1 MTMTMTSDVL
11 STCRHRVRKEVSA
24 QSRPCT
30 TGRWRNVCLSFLASV
45 TSRRPSSCAYD
56 KVGAQSARCAK
67 QQQKRLHCSA
77 VATTFGVLP
86 ALLWSKSRRRAARK
100 QTSAVRCYLFMI
112 FSFHFFFCNLFS
124 LALCTVFC
132 VIIILF
138 VPFHSSMSLL
148 RRIFMLFIS
157 ALPSYNRYFLH
168 FSCYFVLYCLI
179 WFIICCF
186 FHSLLLLLHA
196 GIQKQLNKAR
206 NSGKSPEDANL
217 LVFILFSLHFYFYFI
232 SLQCTCCCS
241 IYCFF

>member
-1 MTMTMTSDVL
+1 MIHYTYSHTNIQTRARSISVL
-11 STCRHRVRKEVSA
+11 SAHKWRRL
-24 QSRPCT
+24 
-30 TGRWRNVCLSFLASV
+30 RWRWRWRATCSQLVDIVFGKKYLHKVVLARQDVGETFAFRFLRPL
-45 TSRRPSSCAYD
+45 RR
-56 KVGAQSARCAK
+56 GGR
-67 QQQKRLHCSA
+67 RL
-77 VATTFGVLP
+77 VRTTKL
-86 ALLWSKSRRRAARK
+86 ARK
-100 QTSAVRCYLFMI
+100 VHDVPSNNKSVCIARQLRRHSACCLLCSEAKVAGARHVNKLQQFVVICLWFFLFI
-112 FSFHFFFCNLFS
+112 FFFCNLFS

-196 GIQKQLNKAR
+196 GI
-206 NSGKSPEDANL
+206 
-217 LVFILFSLHFYFYFI
+217 
-232 SLQCTCCCS
+232 
-241 IYCFF
+241 